1 MTVRVST
8 FPLLVDKLKQEN
20 RLWLL
25 HPLVPP
31 HNGNVIPAP
40 PCPRG
45 KNKKPLST
53 LSYRVGHHYSVKH
66 NSSTLTPET
75 QSTPFSLFFFSHRS
89 YYSSLVPLCK
99 ILLSLSESRRE
110 DISCYLSADKDLL
123 SHLMDC
129 NLRKK
134 KISTSSLGLC
144 EWQCNNIV
152 LIAPSLDKAVPS
164 DSRKWGLIV
173 AEMF

>member
-1 MTVRVST
+1 M
-8 FPLLVDKLKQEN
+8 
-20 RLWLL
+20 WLL
-25 HPLVPP
+25 QTLVPP
-31 HNGNVIPAP
+31 HNGNAITAL

-45 KNKKPLST
+45 WNKKPLST
-53 LSYRVGHHYSVKH
+53 LSYRVGHHYSMKH

-75 QSTPFSLFFFSHRS
+75 QSTPFSLHSHRS
-89 YYSSLVPLCK
+89 YYGSLVPLCR

-110 DISCYLSADKDLL
+110 DISCYLSADKDLHSRL
-123 SHLMDC
+123 TDC

-134 KISTSSLGLC
+134 KTHTSSLGLC

-152 LIAPSLDKAVPS
+152 LIAPSLDNAITS
-164 DSRKWGLIV
+164 DSRKQSLIV